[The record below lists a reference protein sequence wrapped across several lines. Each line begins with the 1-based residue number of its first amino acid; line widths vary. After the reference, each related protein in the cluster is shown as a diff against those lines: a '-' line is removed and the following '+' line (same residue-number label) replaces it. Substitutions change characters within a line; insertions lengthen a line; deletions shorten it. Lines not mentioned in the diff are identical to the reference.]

1 MIVYEDRQRAEVV
14 RTQVLLPNV
23 KLVTPK
29 VECICIHV
37 RVVYVG
43 MLGLQ
48 THILCSACINQLINT
63 FSKMCSKQ
71 VRY

>member
-14 RTQVLLPNV
+14 RTLVLLPNV

-43 MLGLQ
+43 MLALQ
-48 THILCSACINQLINT
+48 NPHLMPCMYQSINQHFQHN
-63 FSKMCSKQ
+63 
-71 VRY
+71 V